1 MKILHVLNIG
11 REQKPQFK
19 CFIGLQSRSKNI
31 GLQSRNKNLA
41 EVGAHVLNRLM
52 VSMQV
57 NVFTGAHSFTGYVLK
72 RFFKN
77 TNEDV
82 HLSSLSKVKNRDAT
96 DEKNKTDI
104 NHDTKNKI
112 TTSKSLRNTL
122 SPSHYNHYDKAILII
137 SNNVTVNVV
146 NESISWFTCINLFVN
161 NFCFHNICYQSF
173 YIELYGLH

>member
-1 MKILHVLNIG
+1 MCLTDLWCQCK
-11 REQKPQFK
+11 
-19 CFIGLQSRSKNI
+19 
-31 GLQSRNKNLA
+31 
-41 EVGAHVLNRLM
+41 LM
-52 VSMQV
+52 YL
-57 NVFTGAHSFTGYVLK
+57 TGAHSFTGYVLK

-82 HLSSLSKVKNRDAT
+82 HWSSLSKVKNRDAT

-146 NESISWFTCINLFVN
+146 NESISWFNCINLFVN

-173 YIELYGLH
+173 YIELYWLH